1 MKGAHND
8 PVDHA
13 RTTQP
18 HAGESF
24 IDTLWLPGLILIGIG
39 TVLIAGTVAAT
50 AYGNSSLSLILGLI
64 AGALVTAAHCRSPWN
79 TNGSRGWNSGGWP
92 TIRMARHTC
101 TPDRSRQCSRLPAY
115 A

>member
-1 MKGAHND
+1 MRGAHHD

-39 TVLIAGTVAAT
+39 TVLIAATVAAT
-50 AYGNSSLSLILGLI
+50 AYGNRDASLILGLI
-64 AGALVTAAHCRSPWN
+64 AGALVTAGALLVTLEHQRVKRVERQWLADHPE
-79 TNGSRGWNSGGWP
+79 R
-92 TIRMARHTC
+92 
-101 TPDRSRQCSRLPAY
+101 TPHLRAG
-115 A
+115 

>member
-1 MKGAHND
+1 MKGAHHD

-24 IDTLWLPGLILIGIG
+24 IDTLWLPGLILIGVG

-50 AYGNSSLSLILGLI
+50 AYGNSTLSLILALV
-64 AGALVTAAHCRSPWN
+64 AGALVTAGALLITLEHQRVKRVERQWLSEH
-79 TNGSRGWNSGGWP
+79 S
-92 TIRMARHTC
+92 
-101 TPDRSRQCSRLPAY
+101 DRSHHLHY
-115 A
+115 G

>member
-1 MKGAHND
+1 MKGAHHD

-24 IDTLWLPGLILIGIG
+24 IDTLWLPGLLLIGLG

-50 AYGNSSLSLILGLI
+50 AYGNGDVALILALI
-64 AGALVTAAHCRSPWN
+64 AGALVTAGALLVTLEHQRVKRVERRWL
-79 TNGSRGWNSGGWP
+79 
-92 TIRMARHTC
+92 AEH
-101 TPDRSRQCSRLPAY
+101 PDRLPHLNAG
-115 A
+115 

>member
-1 MKGAHND
+1 MKGAHHD

-24 IDTLWLPGLILIGIG
+24 IDTLWLPGLLLIALG

-50 AYGNSSLSLILGLI
+50 AYGNSRLSLLLALI
-64 AGALVTAAHCRSPWN
+64 AGALVTAGALLAMLEH
-79 TNGSRGWNSGGWP
+79 
-92 TIRMARHTC
+92 ARVKRVEQRWLREH
-101 TPDRSRQCSRLPAY
+101 PEDHPHLSAR
-115 A
+115 

>member
-1 MKGAHND
+1 MKGAYHD

-24 IDTLWLPGLILIGIG
+24 IDTLWLPGLLLIGLG

-50 AYGNSSLSLILGLI
+50 AYGNSKVSLILGLI
-64 AGALVTAAHCRSPWN
+64 AGALVTAGTLLITLEHHRVKRVEQRWLAEHPERQAQV
-79 TNGSRGWNSGGWP
+79 GSAATR
-92 TIRMARHTC
+92 R
-101 TPDRSRQCSRLPAY
+101 
-115 A
+115 

>member
-1 MKGAHND
+1 MKGAYHD

-24 IDTLWLPGLILIGIG
+24 IDTLWLPGLLLIALG

-50 AYGNSSLSLILGLI
+50 AYGNSGVSLVLGLI
-64 AGALVTAAHCRSPWN
+64 AGALVTAGALLIALEHHRVKRVERRWLTDHPDPHPH
-79 TNGSRGWNSGGWP
+79 SG
-92 TIRMARHTC
+92 
-101 TPDRSRQCSRLPAY
+101 
-115 A
+115 

>member
-1 MKGAHND
+1 MKGAHRD

-39 TVLIAGTVAAT
+39 TVLIAATAAAT
-50 AYGNSSLSLILGLI
+50 AYGERDVSIVLGLI
-64 AGALVTAAHCRSPWN
+64 AGALVTAGALLITLEHQRVKRVERKWLAEHPDQRHAHL
-79 TNGSRGWNSGGWP
+79 G
-92 TIRMARHTC
+92 
-101 TPDRSRQCSRLPAY
+101 
-115 A
+115 